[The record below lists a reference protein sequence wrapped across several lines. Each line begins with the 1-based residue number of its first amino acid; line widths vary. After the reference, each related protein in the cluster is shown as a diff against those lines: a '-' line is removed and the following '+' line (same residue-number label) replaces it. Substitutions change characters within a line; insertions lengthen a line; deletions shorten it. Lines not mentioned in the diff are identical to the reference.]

1 MKSWVKLYTE
11 ITRDPKIGSLSWAQ
25 RGIWTALLALAGE
38 LDVRDDEDRETGEID
53 TIPNIAWRLR
63 CDEEELREALE
74 AFQARDM
81 IGLVEGSCGAVV
93 MVTHYGERQR
103 RAESDRR
110 AAVLERVQRHRTV
123 KRAAQS
129 VPECNAVTVDGDG
142 VTAECTESVTPLHR
156 ECNEVVTRVYRG
168 VTASESESDTDTE
181 SEERQSAAAPMAPAR
196 AEAQQEDV
204 VRGPDAPGQVST
216 AGKDPRSKDPAVLL
230 VKKVTARMPPKGLYD
245 SIIQAL
251 APPVDEERLR
261 RCYQAWLMRGYKV
274 TNFAWLFEWYA
285 KKGIPE
291 ARRNGEGKS
300 RVEEQVDRTAQA
312 IRDRMALVQAR
323 KGAVHGE

>member
-11 ITRDPKIGSLSWAQ
+11 ITRDPKIGSLSWAE
-25 RGIWTALLALAGE
+25 RGIWSALLALAGE
-38 LDVRDDEDRETGEID
+38 MDVRDEGDRETGEVD
-53 TIPNIAWRLR
+53 TVPNISWRIR
-63 CDEEELREALE
+63 CDEEELRAALG
-74 AFQARDM
+74 AFEARDM
-81 IGLVEGSCGAVV
+81 ISLVDGPGGDPVV

-103 RAESDRR
+103 RPESDRH
-110 AAVLERVQRHRTV
+110 AAVLERVKRHREV
-123 KRAAQS
+123 RRAERN
-129 VPECNAVTVDGDG
+129 VVTV
-142 VTAECTESVTPLHR
+142 ETPLVTD
-156 ECNEVVTRVYRG
+156 ECNEVVTPLHGECNEV
-168 VTASESESDTDTE
+168 VTPLESESDTDSEAEE
-181 SEERQSAAAPMAPAR
+181 SATAAPSAR
-196 AEAQQEDV
+196 AGQAQDEAVKEKS
-204 VRGPDAPGQVST
+204 GPGA
-216 AGKDPRSKDPAVLL
+216 PRSGSERDARSREPAVLL
-230 VKKVTARMPPKGLYD
+230 VKAITGRMPPKGLYE
-245 SIIQAL
+245 SVIQAL

-291 ARRNGEGKS
+291 ERRNGDGKS